1 MWIKSNFKIKVT
13 CLRLKLLLCEWM
25 SDHTGALGMSVRK
38 KIVCTYI
45 CMKSPVSLTLNSPNN
60 LSLKILRFSTKLRA
74 VHTAQLLICI
84 IQHVQKKTWKAVA
97 RAKQNQKSLF
107 HRIIGNKLVLRR
119 ELCSRF
125 NPKLFHFASLLG
137 QKNGHWSWRGVTN
150 LMHTWTLIPLILFS
164 WRSQESYF
172 PSKR

>member
-1 MWIKSNFKIKVT
+1 MSLNKNSVYCVLPRSSKPPNTCKWGGPKLRGILKFSLKSNFKIKVT

-45 CMKSPVSLTLNSPNN
+45 CMKSPVSLTLSSPNN

-84 IQHVQKKTWKAVA
+84 LIQHVQKKTWKAVA
-97 RAKQNQKSLF
+97 RAKQEKAVA
-107 HRIIGNKLVLRR
+107 RAKPKKLV
-119 ELCSRF
+119 S
-125 NPKLFHFASLLG
+125 
-137 QKNGHWSWRGVTN
+137 
-150 LMHTWTLIPLILFS
+150 
-164 WRSQESYF
+164 
-172 PSKR
+172 

>member
-45 CMKSPVSLTLNSPNN
+45 CMKSPVSLTLSSPNN

-84 IQHVQKKTWKAVA
+84 LIQHVQNKKRQWLV
-97 RAKQNQKSLF
+97 QNQKSLF
-107 HRIIGNKLVLRR
+107 HRIIGNKLVLKR

-137 QKNGHWSWRGVTN
+137 QKNWHWSWCGVTN
-150 LMHTWTLIPLILFS
+150 LMHTWTSDKAS
-164 WRSQESYF
+164 WCVKF
-172 PSKR
+172 WFL

>member
-45 CMKSPVSLTLNSPNN
+45 CMKSPVSLTLSSPNN

-84 IQHVQKKTWKAVA
+84 IQHVQNKKRQWHV
-97 RAKQNQKSLF
+97 QNQKSLF
-107 HRIIGNKLVLRR
+107 HGIIGNKLVLKR
-119 ELCSRF
+119 ELCSKF

-137 QKNGHWSWRGVTN
+137 QKNWHWSWRGVTN
-150 LMHTWTLIPLILFS
+150 LMHTWTSDKPS
-164 WRSQESYF
+164 WCLKLWF
-172 PSKR
+172 L